1 MMEVLYLM
9 LRYFSGVKIV
19 VAELFA
25 DLWGGLENGNPD
37 MGLQQEDSRKAGQD
51 SSSTRPGQ
59 EGSTKGGK
67 ATGFCRRKSS
77 IKGPVPKLFW
87 LSEKPMCSFRG
98 HTEDILD
105 LSWSRTQ
112 VVTISHFSISKLMSM
127 GKSRI

>member
-1 MMEVLYLM
+1 M
-9 LRYFSGVKIV
+9 LRYLFEVKIV
-19 VAELFA
+19 VAEFNA
-25 DLWGGLENGNPD
+25 DLWGGLENGTPD
-37 MGLQQEDSRKAGQD
+37 MGLQQEDSRKAVQD
-51 SSSTRPGQ
+51 GSSTKAGQ

-77 IKGPVPKLFW
+77 NHDIKGPAPKLFW

-112 VVTISHFSISKLMSM
+112 VGTIPS
-127 GKSRI
+127 